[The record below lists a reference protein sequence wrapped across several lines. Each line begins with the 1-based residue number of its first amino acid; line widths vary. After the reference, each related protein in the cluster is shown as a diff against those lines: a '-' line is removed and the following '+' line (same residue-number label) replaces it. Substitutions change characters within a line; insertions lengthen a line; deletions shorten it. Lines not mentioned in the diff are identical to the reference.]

1 MTAVGEA
8 AAAAT
13 EIITATVIT
22 EGDTR
27 TAKITADAS
36 TSREA
41 DIRATGAV
49 SREEEIKAA
58 EAASGHPGARTAA
71 RTTVAG
77 AGTVVV
83 ATEAILHLAIND
95 NLSGALNLISI
106 DQENCLSASSSLV
119 AVFFF

>member
-13 EIITATVIT
+13 EIITAIVIT

-27 TAKITADAS
+27 TAKITVDAS

-41 DIRATGAV
+41 DIRATGVV

-77 AGTVVV
+77 IVVV

-95 NLSGALNLISI
+95 DLPGALNLISI
-106 DQENCLSASSSLV
+106 D
-119 AVFFF
+119 

>member
-1 MTAVGEA
+1 MGEEETPTM

-27 TAKITADAS
+27 TAKITVDAS
-36 TSREA
+36 TSREV

-71 RTTVAG
+71 RTTVEG
-77 AGTVVV
+77 IVVV

-95 NLSGALNLISI
+95 GRPGALNLISI
-106 DQENCLSASSSLV
+106 D
-119 AVFFF
+119 